1 MNLITETEIKTYS
14 TIDMNVA
21 GKYLTEAIRSAQN
34 IDLCQIIGSR
44 LLSKLEM
51 IVESGDIEL
60 DAYKAYKC
68 LLNEY
73 IKDYLLYA
81 IQENLVIPISYKFT
95 NAGIMITEDEKMYQP
110 DKSKID
116 LIKDYYSDKANYY
129 KKRLQDYLIGNSQLF
144 PELFDYELGDQF
156 PNLYS
161 SSDSPIWLG
170 GFYSKPIR
178 KSIDYLNL
186 PSKDVG
192 DHN

>member
-1 MNLITETEIKTYS
+1 MFVQLERITNMINLITETEIKTYS

-44 LLSKLEM
+44 LLSKLET

-60 DAYKAYKC
+60 DAYKAYKY
-68 LLNEY
+68 LLNGY
-73 IKDYLLYA
+73 IKDFLLYSV
-81 IQENLVIPISYKFT
+81 QENLVIPISYKFT

-116 LIKDYYSDKANYY
+116 LIKDYYTDKKNYY
-129 KKRLQDYLIGNSQLF
+129 KKRLQDYLVGNCKLF
-144 PELFDYELGDQF
+144 PELSMNKSGDQV

-170 GFYSKPIR
+170 GYYSK
-178 KSIDYLNL
+178 K
-186 PSKDVG
+186 
-192 DHN
+192 

>member
-1 MNLITETEIKTYS
+1 MFVQLERIINMINLITETEIKTYS

-34 IDLCQIIGSR
+34 IDLCQIIGSK
-44 LLSKLEM
+44 LLSKLET

-60 DAYKAYKC
+60 DAYKAYKY
-68 LLNEY
+68 LLNGY
-73 IKDYLLYA
+73 IKDFLLYSV
-81 IQENLVIPISYKFT
+81 QENLVIPISYKFT

-116 LIKDYYSDKANYY
+116 LIKDYYTDKKNYY
-129 KKRLQDYLIGNSQLF
+129 KKRLQDYLVGNCQLF
-144 PELFDYELGDQF
+144 PELSMNKSGDQV

-170 GFYSKPIR
+170 GYYSK
-178 KSIDYLNL
+178 K
-186 PSKDVG
+186 
-192 DHN
+192 

>member
-1 MNLITETEIKTYS
+1 MFVQLERIMINLITETEIKTYS

-44 LLSKLEM
+44 LLSKLET

-60 DAYKAYKC
+60 DAYKAYKY
-68 LLNEY
+68 LLNGY
-73 IKDYLLYA
+73 IKDFLLYSV
-81 IQENLVIPISYKFT
+81 QENLVIPISYKFT

-116 LIKDYYSDKANYY
+116 LIKDYYTDKKNYY
-129 KKRLQDYLIGNSQLF
+129 KKRLQDYLVGNCKLF
-144 PELFDYELGDQF
+144 PELSMNESGDQV

-170 GFYSKPIR
+170 GFYGK
-178 KSIDYLNL
+178 L
-186 PSKDVG
+186 VE
-192 DHN
+192 